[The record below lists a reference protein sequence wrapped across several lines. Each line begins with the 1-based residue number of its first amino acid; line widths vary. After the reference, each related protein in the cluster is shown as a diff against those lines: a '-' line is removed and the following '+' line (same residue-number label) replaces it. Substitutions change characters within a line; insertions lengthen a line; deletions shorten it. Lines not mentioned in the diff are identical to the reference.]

1 MKSPLD
7 NTGGDSALKSAFD
20 LVLYGL
26 NQSPIVAIFSPLHR
40 FEMAQ
45 MGPFLTMLMSIL
57 VLVRGLFQIINAQ
70 KSSYKKCCFRQWC

>member
-7 NTGGDSALKSAFD
+7 STGGDSALKSAFD
-20 LVLYGL
+20 LVLY
-26 NQSPIVAIFSPLHR
+26 R

-57 VLVRGLFQIINAQ
+57 VLVRGLFQ
-70 KSSYKKCCFRQWC
+70 KSSYKEMLFQTMVLI

>member
-7 NTGGDSALKSAFD
+7 STGGDSALKSAFD
-20 LVLYGL
+20 LVLYTC
-26 NQSPIVAIFSPLHR
+26 R

-57 VLVRGLFQIINAQ
+57 VLVRGLFQIMCKRALIKNVVSDNGANLVI
-70 KSSYKKCCFRQWC
+70 

>member
-7 NTGGDSALKSAFD
+7 STGGDSALKSAFD
-20 LVLYGL
+20 LVL
-26 NQSPIVAIFSPLHR
+26 NR

-57 VLVRGLFQIINAQ
+57 VLVRGLFQIINVQ
-70 KSSYKKCCFRQWC
+70 KSSYKECCCRQWC

>member
-7 NTGGDSALKSAFD
+7 NIGGDSALKSAFEN

-26 NQSPIVAIFSPLHR
+26 NQSPIVAILSPLNK

-45 MGPFLTMLMSIL
+45 MGPFLTMLISIL
-57 VLVRGLFQIINAQ
+57 VLVRGYF
-70 KSSYKKCCFRQWC
+70 K